1 MSLMSEYIAKG
12 LNGPALEAELQQLV
26 AKYNERRGRYL
37 FVYAA
42 ALRKQIPGV
51 SLEQDD
57 YYIFHDMLSRLVDVR
72 DLDVYLET
80 PGGSG
85 ETAEEIV
92 RFLRTKFG
100 SVSFVVPGEA
110 KSAGTIMVMAG
121 DEILMTETGSL
132 GPIDAQVR
140 VGRYWQSAYDYM
152 EWVSAKRSEAEKAGR
167 LNPFDA
173 TMVAQITPGELLG
186 VSNSLRFAEDLVEKW
201 LTQYKFGRWTE
212 TETRKLPVTPEMRK
226 QRAREI
232 ARDLNDRKKWWSHGQ
247 SVKAQDLEGIGLRIT
262 RLDRDASL
270 ADLVYRIQ
278 TVCRILFETTGTFK
292 VFATADSKLFRVAA
306 PLVRARPT
314 EKATPDAGQMEI
326 QCPQCSRKHHIYAKF
341 IQNAKIDSDL
351 QAQGYVPFPQNLKL
365 TCVCGNIIDLSSAKD
380 QMEAQAGRKIVF

>member
-12 LNGPALEAELQQLV
+12 LKGPALEAELQQLV

-42 ALRKQIPGV
+42 AVRKQIPGV

-57 YYIFHDMLSRLVDVR
+57 YYIFHDMLSRLADVR
-72 DLDVYLET
+72 ALDVYLET

-100 SVSFVVPGEA
+100 SVSFVVSGEA

-140 VGRYWQSAYDYM
+140 VGRSWQSAYDYM
-152 EWVSAKRSEAEKAGR
+152 EWVSTKRSEAEKAGR

-212 TETRKLPVTPEMRK
+212 TETRKLPVTSEMRK
-226 QRAREI
+226 RRAREI

-247 SVKAQDLEGIGLRIT
+247 SVKAQDLESIGLRIT
-262 RLDRDASL
+262 KLDTDPSL
-270 ADLVYRIQ
+270 ADVVYRIQ

-306 PLVRARPT
+306 PVVPARPT
-314 EKATPDAGQMEI
+314 EKVMPDAVQLEI
-326 QCPQCSRKHHIYAKF
+326 QCPQCNRTHRIYAKF

-351 QAQGYVPFPQNLKL
+351 QTQGYVPFPQDLKL
-365 TCVCGNIIDLSSAKD
+365 TCACGRIINLSSAKD
-380 QMEAQAGRKIVF
+380 GIEAQAGRKIVI